1 MGEANFRKMKSSYSR
16 RQRNTAY
23 IFVAPALIL
32 LLLFLIIPAFMA
44 FGFSFTDFYVLAPD
58 RMEMVGVDNY
68 ASLLSDELFFK
79 CLRNTFSVSYTHL
92 TLPTT

>member
-58 RMEMVGVDNY
+58 RME
-68 ASLLSDELFFK
+68 
-79 CLRNTFSVSYTHL
+79 TVSYTHL
-92 TLPTT
+92 TLPTN